1 VFSGVFRAEEVEG
14 VRDKESGEKQNFQ
27 SWDYFSQMPDY
38 QDSHI
43 IVCWIK

>member
-1 VFSGVFRAEEVEG
+1 MFFGVFRVEEVEG

-27 SWDYFSQMPDY
+27 SWDYIPQVPDY
-38 QDSHI
+38 QDSQI